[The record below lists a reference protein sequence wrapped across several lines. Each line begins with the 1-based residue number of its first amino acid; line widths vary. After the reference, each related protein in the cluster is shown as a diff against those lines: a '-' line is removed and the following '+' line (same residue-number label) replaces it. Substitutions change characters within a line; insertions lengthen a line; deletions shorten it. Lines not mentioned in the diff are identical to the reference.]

1 MTKLYEWQEK
11 CLERWIGNHG
21 RGMVQAATG
30 AGKTLLALE
39 AVKYLEEKTEGEILV
54 RIVVPNAGLMRQ
66 WEKALRGFLEESSGE
81 EGRLQKYL
89 AGNQDKEKEPT
100 GFSEGSQKEEKEPT
114 GFSEGQSGGSGM
126 REGIRSQ
133 IGLRGG
139 GQKSSFHC
147 KYMIYVINSARYELA
162 RQLLTELRNG
172 KKVFLIADECH
183 HYGSAQNRLIFEF
196 LPYISEYEKNFF
208 SMGLSAT
215 LPAGE
220 EKRYLESVLGRK
232 IYNYGI
238 AEAAANQ
245 TVCRYDIYHISV
257 DFRKEE
263 RDEYEELSESMM
275 QLYSKLLQVCPSLRG
290 LNQRERFEMLGRLS
304 ADKNR
309 RISKMASGYMMLTYK
324 RKNLVCLAADRT
336 ACACELVERL
346 DGREKIIIF
355 GERIRQADE
364 LYRLLVKKYP
374 GRVGRYHSQMGRR
387 ANKNALDGFGRGE
400 LRILISCKAIDEG
413 VNVPDASVGIILSGT
428 GVQRQRIQRL
438 GRIVRNMEGKE
449 GASLYYLHMKET
461 SEDTCYLPNAEESS
475 IFELAYR
482 QKERGFQNEPYDEAA
497 EELMRRMRSK
507 GADEKIMEE
516 LKRCLRLGS
525 VRSDWKREREWLEKK
540 AEQSGSV
547 REKNY
552 WMCMK
557 WLREIEII
565 IQAEE
570 Y

>member
-1 MTKLYEWQEK
+1 MKKLYEWQEK
-11 CLERWIGNHG
+11 CLKRWIGNHG

-39 AVKYLEEKTEGEILV
+39 AVKCLEEKTEGEILV

-81 EGRLQKYL
+81 GGRRQKYL
-89 AGNQDKEKEPT
+89 EGNQDKEK
-100 GFSEGSQKEEKEPT
+100 GPT
-114 GFSEGQSGGSGM
+114 GFSEGQSDGSGM
-126 REGIRSQ
+126 REGIWRQ

-139 GQKSSFHC
+139 GQKSSSHRR
-147 KYMIYVINSARYELA
+147 YMIYVINSARYELA
-162 RQLLTELRNG
+162 RQLLTELRCG

-196 LPYISEYEKNFF
+196 LPYIGEYEKNFF

-245 TVCRYDIYHISV
+245 TVCQYDIYHISV

-263 RDEYEELSESMM
+263 RDEYEELSESMTR
-275 QLYSKLLQVCPSLRG
+275 LYSKLLQLCPSLRG
-290 LNQRERFEMLGRLS
+290 LNQRERFEMLGKLS

-324 RKNLVCLAADRT
+324 RKNLVCLAEERT
-336 ACACELVERL
+336 ACACELVDRL
-346 DGREKIIIF
+346 DAKEKIIIF

-387 ANKNALDGFGRGE
+387 ANKNVLDGFGRGE

-438 GRIVRNMEGKE
+438 GRIVRNTEGKE

-475 IFELAYR
+475 IFEMTYR
-482 QKERGFQNEPYDEAA
+482 QKEGGFQNEPYDEAA

-507 GADEKIMEE
+507 GADEKIMGE

-525 VRSDWKREREWLEKK
+525 VRSDWKREREWLEEK
-540 AEQSGSV
+540 AEKSGSV

-557 WLREIEII
+557 WLREMEM
-565 IQAEE
+565 
-570 Y
+570 